1 MAPHI
6 SRDRASIFVLLAS
19 LVLPFIPLD
28 YSSSVL
34 FASAKSPESKDAD
47 LLEFALNL
55 EYLEAEFFL
64 FGALGHGLDVVAPNL
79 TGGGP
84 LPIGAKKVELDD
96 LTNDV
101 ILQFA
106 FQEVGHLRAIK
117 SKVRGF
123 PRPLLD
129 LSSKSFAKL
138 MDNAFGKPLVPP
150 FDPYANSLNFIIA
163 SYVIPYVGL
172 TGYVGANRLL
182 QSATSRELVAG
193 LLGVESGQ
201 DAILRE
207 LLYERKEQ
215 LVPPY
220 GVAVEEFT
228 TRISILRSKLGNRGL
243 KDEGIVVPFGLG
255 AEGKVR
261 GNILAGDV
269 NSLAYSRTPEEILR
283 IVYGSGDEHVCGGFY
298 PIGASGQIAQS
309 YLN

>member
-1 MAPHI
+1 MAPYL
-6 SRDRASIFVLLAS
+6 SRDTASIFVLLAS
-19 LVLPFIPLD
+19 LVLPLILLD

-34 FASAKSPESKDAD
+34 FASAKFPKSKDAD

-64 FGALGHGLDVVAPNL
+64 FGALGHGLDV
-79 TGGGP
+79 
-84 LPIGAKKVELDD
+84 ELDS

-172 TGYVGANRLL
+172 TGHVGANRLL
-182 QSATSRELVAG
+182 QR

-201 DAILRE
+201 DAVLRE

-215 LVPPY
+215 LVSQY

-228 TRISILRSKLGNRGL
+228 NRISILRSKLGNRGL
-243 KDEGIVVPFGLG
+243 KDEGIVVPTGLG
-255 AEGKVR
+255 AEGRVR

-283 IVYGSGDEHVCGGFY
+283 IVYGSGDEHVRGGFY
-298 PIGASGQIAQS
+298 PKGASGHIAQC
-309 YLN
+309 YLK

>member
-1 MAPHI
+1 MAPYI

-19 LVLPFIPLD
+19 LVLPLILLD
-28 YSSSVL
+28 YFSSAL
-34 FASAKSPESKDAD
+34 FASAKFPKSKDAD

-64 FGALGHGLDVVAPNL
+64 FGALGHGLDVAAPNL

-84 LPIGAKKVELDD
+84 PPIGAKKVELDS

-106 FQEVGHLRAIK
+106 FQEVGHL

-182 QSATSRELVAG
+182 SATSRE
-193 LLGVESGQ
+193 
-201 DAILRE
+201 
-207 LLYERKEQ
+207 

-228 TRISILRSKLGNRGL
+228 NRISILRSKLGIRGL
-243 KDEGIVVPFGLG
+243 KDEGIIVPTGLG
-255 AEGKVR
+255 AEGRVK

-269 NSLAYSRTPEEILR
+269 NSLAYSRTPEERLR
-283 IVYGSGDEHVCGGFY
+283 IIYGSGDEHVRGGFY
-298 PIGASGQIAQS
+298 PKGESGHIAQS
-309 YLN
+309 YLK

>member
-1 MAPHI
+1 MAPYI

-19 LVLPFIPLD
+19 LVLPLILLD
-28 YSSSVL
+28 YFSSAL
-34 FASAKSPESKDAD
+34 FASAKFPKSKDAD

-64 FGALGHGLDVVAPNL
+64 FGALGHGLDVAAPNL

-84 LPIGAKKVELDD
+84 PPIGAKKVELDS

-106 FQEVGHLRAIK
+106 FQEVGHL

-182 QSATSRELVAG
+182 SATSRE
-193 LLGVESGQ
+193 
-201 DAILRE
+201 
-207 LLYERKEQ
+207 

-228 TRISILRSKLGNRGL
+228 NRISILRSKLGIRGL
-243 KDEGIVVPFGLG
+243 KDEDIIVPTGLG
-255 AEGKVR
+255 AEGRVK

-269 NSLAYSRTPEEILR
+269 NSLAYSRTPEERLR
-283 IVYGSGDEHVCGGFY
+283 IIYGSGDEHVHGGFY
-298 PIGASGQIAQS
+298 PKGESGHIAQS
-309 YLN
+309 YLK

>member
-1 MAPHI
+1 MAPYL
-6 SRDRASIFVLLAS
+6 SRDTASIFVLLAS
-19 LVLPFIPLD
+19 LVLPLILLD

-34 FASAKSPESKDAD
+34 FASAKFPKSKDAD

-64 FGALGHGLDVVAPNL
+64 FGALGHGLDV
-79 TGGGP
+79 
-84 LPIGAKKVELDD
+84 ELDS

-172 TGYVGANRLL
+172 TGHVGANRLL
-182 QSATSRELVAG
+182 QSATSRECDRIMTMCVYIHEQLVAG

-201 DAILRE
+201 DAVLRE

-215 LVPPY
+215 LVSQY

-228 TRISILRSKLGNRGL
+228 NRISILRSKLGNRGL
-243 KDEGIVVPFGLG
+243 KDEGIVVPTGLG
-255 AEGKVR
+255 AEGRVR

-283 IVYGSGDEHVCGGFY
+283 IVYGSGDEHVRGGFY
-298 PIGASGQIAQS
+298 PKGASGHIAQC
-309 YLN
+309 YLK